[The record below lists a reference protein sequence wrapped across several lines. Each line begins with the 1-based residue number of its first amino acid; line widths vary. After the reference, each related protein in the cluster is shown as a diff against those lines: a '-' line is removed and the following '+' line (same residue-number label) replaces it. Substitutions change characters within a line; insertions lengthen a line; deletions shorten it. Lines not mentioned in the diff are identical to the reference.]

1 LGNTGALHDELIIS
15 DNKPEGNTGTPAD
28 RLTIWTQVFRAIA
41 DQLTAV

>member
-15 DNKPEGNTGTPAD
+15 DNKPEGNTGTPAG
-28 RLTIWTQVFRAIA
+28 LTIWTQVFRAIA